1 MILRPVGLEACFTL
15 ADLHD
20 RAFDRPWSAEAF
32 EALLK
37 SPGVFA
43 VLGEAGD
50 PADAPEDVK
59 GFVLCRAIAGEAE
72 ILTVAVDP
80 AARRRGWG
88 AALVEMAAGIAREA
102 AGFEMFLEV
111 AADNIAAIKLYES
124 TGFDRVG
131 LRKGYYPHPDGAKD
145 ALVMRRALNT

>member
-32 EALLK
+32 EELLK
-37 SPGVFA
+37 GPGAFA
-43 VLGEAGD
+43 VLGESGEPGEAR
-50 PADAPEDVK
+50 
-59 GFVLCRAIAGEAE
+59 GFILCRAVAGEAE
-72 ILTVAVDP
+72 ILTVGVDP

-102 AGFEMFLEV
+102 RAFEMFLEV
-111 AADNIAAIKLYES
+111 EADNVAALKLYET
-124 TGFDRVG
+124 TGFERVG

-145 ALVMRRALNT
+145 AVVMRRALNS

>member
-20 RAFDRPWSAEAF
+20 RAFDQPWSAEAF

-37 SPGVFA
+37 GPGAFA

-50 PADAPEDVK
+50 PEEAK
-59 GFVLCRAIAGEAE
+59 GFILCRAIAGEAE

-102 AGFEMFLEV
+102 TAFEMFLEV
-111 AADNIAAIKLYES
+111 AADNVAAIGLYEAA
-124 TGFDRVG
+124 GFGRVG

-145 ALVMRRALNT
+145 AVVMRRVLNS

>member
-1 MILRPVGLEACFTL
+1 MILHPVGLEACFTL

-20 RAFDRPWSAEAF
+20 RAFPRPWSAEEF

-37 SPGVFA
+37 GPGAFA
-43 VLGEAGD
+43 VLGEGD
-50 PADAPEDVK
+50 EPQ
-59 GFVLCRAIAGEAE
+59 GFILCRAVAGEAE

-102 AGFEMFLEV
+102 GAFEMFLEV
-111 AADNIAAIKLYES
+111 AADNLAAIKLYEA

-145 ALVMRRALNT
+145 AVVMRRALNS

>member
-20 RAFDRPWSAEAF
+20 RAFDRPWSADEF

-37 SPGVFA
+37 GPGAFA
-43 VLGEAGD
+43 VLGESGE
-50 PADAPEDVK
+50 PEEPR
-59 GFVLCRAIAGEAE
+59 GFILCRAVAGEAE
-72 ILTVAVDP
+72 ILTIGVDP

-88 AALVEMAAGIAREA
+88 AALVEMAAGVAQEA
-102 AGFEMFLEV
+102 KAFEMFLEV
-111 AADNIAAIKLYES
+111 AADNLAAIKLYET
-124 TGFDRVG
+124 TGFERVG

-145 ALVMRRALNT
+145 AVVMRRALNT

>member
-1 MILRPVGLEACFTL
+1 MILHPVGLEACFTL

-20 RAFDRPWSAEAF
+20 RAFERPWTAEAF
-32 EALLK
+32 ETLLN

-43 VLGEAGD
+43 VLGEG
-50 PADAPEDVK
+50 DAPQ
-59 GFVLCRAIAGEAE
+59 GFILCRAIAGEAE

-88 AALVEMAAGIAREA
+88 AALVEMAAGIAKEA
-102 AGFEMFLEV
+102 GALELFLEV
-111 AADNIAAIKLYES
+111 AADNLAALKLYEA

-131 LRKGYYPHPDGAKD
+131 LRKGYYPHPDGPRD
-145 ALVMRRALNT
+145 AVVMRRTLNT

>member
-20 RAFDRPWSAEAF
+20 RAFDRPWSAEEF
-32 EALLK
+32 ETLLK
-37 SPGVFA
+37 GPGAFA
-43 VLGEAGD
+43 VLGEAGE
-50 PADAPEDVK
+50 PAEAK
-59 GFVLCRAIAGEAE
+59 GFILCRAVAGEAE

-80 AARRRGWG
+80 VARRRGWG
-88 AALVEMAAGIAREA
+88 AALVEMAAGIAKEA
-102 AGFEMFLEV
+102 AAFEMFLEV
-111 AADNIAAIKLYES
+111 AADNLAAIKLYEA

-145 ALVMRRALNT
+145 AVVMRRALNT